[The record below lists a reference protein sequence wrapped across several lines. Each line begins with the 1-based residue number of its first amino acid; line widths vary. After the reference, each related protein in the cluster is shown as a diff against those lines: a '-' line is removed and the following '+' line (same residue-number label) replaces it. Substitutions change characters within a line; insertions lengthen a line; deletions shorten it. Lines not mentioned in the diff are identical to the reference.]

1 MQGGLH
7 GEDAAQLIADPSG
20 DAHGLAELFHGSGAR
35 GIQCLLVGDAVPVA
49 CQHRFLQAGTE
60 ECGEEERGGW
70 RCSALALPIEAFK
83 ICVQDGQVMAA
94 STEPLTEPGE
104 KGGKESA
111 CVQEAENRSRRA
123 KQEEFQDLFVEPSR

>member
-20 DAHGLAELFHGSGAR
+20 DAHGLAELFHGNGVL
-35 GIQCLLVGDAVPVA
+35 GIQCLLMGDAFPVA
-49 CQHRFLQAGTE
+49 CKYRFLHAGTE

-83 ICVQDGQVMAA
+83 VCVQEGQVMAA
-94 STEPLTEPGE
+94 STEPMIEPGE

-111 CVQEAENRSRRA
+111 CVHEVENRSRSA
-123 KQEEFQDLFVEPSR
+123 QQEEFQDLFVESSR